1 METSSLTYFFN
12 QPHQNGFLVFTLG
25 ILFILTVYHFLL
37 YFQHKDKLYLLY
49 SGYTFFI
56 ILSQL
61 QYLRE
66 GFLFEFLQP
75 ISQIAKYPEVY
86 TETYYFIYTFFA
98 FKFLDIKK
106 ELPLWYSRCFKGV
119 YVIMIYCVLKLLFYL
134 TTGNY
139 KFVYQGYFYFT
150 IMMTV
155 LGIVMY
161 VPFFKSKS
169 KLKYYMIIGSM
180 VLFAT
185 SVSSLLYYLHLKGIG
200 ERIEPA
206 YSILYAGFILENIL
220 FSLGLGHKQK
230 LILEERNESQTQLIK
245 QYAENEELRKEVQK
259 KLELDIE
266 ALNKEAEIKKLEA
279 IKIQYD
285 KELAE
290 LTVATLRNQ
299 MNPHFIFNSLNSIKR
314 YIIDNDKKEAVF
326 YLNKFSKLI
335 RKILGSTTQIE
346 SSLREE
352 LEILELYM
360 SIENTRLDNTVNFS
374 ISIDEAINPIIIK
387 VPPLITQPFIE
398 NAIWHGLALKKTNR
412 QLKVEVLK
420 ANKHQVQIDIID
432 NGIGRVKSKEI
443 KERKIHK
450 RTSVGIKLTEERLQ
464 HFAKNYQHKSGV
476 VFTDLY
482 MKNKPAGTKVSI
494 IIPLIA
500 KR

>member
-61 QYLRE
+61 QHLRE

-86 TETYYFIYTFFA
+86 TEMYYFIYAFFA
-98 FKFLDIKK
+98 FKFLEIKK
-106 ELPLWYSRCFKGV
+106 ELPLWYSWCFKGL
-119 YVIMIYCVLKLLFYL
+119 YVIMAYCVLKLLFYV

-150 IMMTV
+150 MMMTV

-169 KLKYYMIIGSM
+169 VLKYYMISGSM
-180 VLFAT
+180 VLFIA
-185 SVSSLLYYLHLKGIG
+185 SISSLLYYLHL
-200 ERIEPA
+200 IEVGKKVETA
-206 YSILYAGFILENIL
+206 YSILYIGFILENII

-230 LILEERNESQTQLIK
+230 LILEERNESQKQLIQ

-266 ALNKEAEIKKLEA
+266 TLNKQTELKMLEA
-279 IKIQYD
+279 VKMQYD

-290 LTVATLRNQ
+290 LKVATLRNQ

-335 RKILGSTTQIE
+335 RKILASTIDTE
-346 SSLREE
+346 SSLQEE

-360 SIENTRLDNTVNFS
+360 SIENTRLDNTVDFS
-374 ISIDEAINPIIIK
+374 LSVDEALNLRMIK

-398 NAIWHGLALKKTNR
+398 NAIWHGLALKKGNR
-412 QLKVEVLK
+412 KLTVQVFKVNE
-420 ANKHQVQIDIID
+420 NQVQIDIVD
-432 NGIGRVKSKEI
+432 NGIGRVRSREI
-443 KERKIHK
+443 KEKKIHQ
-450 RTSVGIKLTEERLQ
+450 RSSVGIKLTEERLQ
-464 HFAKNYQHKSGV
+464 HFAKNCKSKSTI

-482 MKNKPAGTKVSI
+482 AKNQPAGTKVSLL
-494 IIPLIA
+494 IPLI
-500 KR
+500 

>member
-25 ILFILTVYHFLL
+25 ILFILTVYHFIL

-56 ILSQL
+56 FLSQL
-61 QYLRE
+61 QWIKE
-66 GFLFEFLQP
+66 GFLFHFFKPVEEIIRF
-75 ISQIAKYPEVY
+75 PEVF
-86 TETYYFIYTFFA
+86 TEAYYIIYCYFA
-98 FKFLDIKK
+98 FSFLEIKK
-106 ELPLWYSRCFKGV
+106 ELPWWYKKCFQWL
-119 YVIMIYCVLKLLFYL
+119 YVIVAYCTLKLVVFII
-134 TTGNY
+134 TGNRMVLY
-139 KFVYQGYFYFT
+139 KGYFFFT
-150 IMMTV
+150 IMMSA

-161 VPFFKSKS
+161 IPFFKSKS

-180 VLFAT
+180 VLFIT

-200 ERIEPA
+200 ERVESA
-206 YSILYAGFILENIL
+206 YSILYIGFILENII

-230 LILEERNESQTQLIK
+230 LILEERNKSQKQLIK
-245 QYAENEELRKEVQK
+245 QYAENEQLREKVQK

-266 ALNKEAEIKKLEA
+266 ALNKQTELKKLEA
-279 IKIQYD
+279 VKMQYD

-290 LTVATLRNQ
+290 LKVATLRNQ

-335 RKILGSTTQIE
+335 RKILASTIDTE
-346 SSLREE
+346 SSLQEE

-360 SIENTRLDNTVNFS
+360 SIENTRLDNTVDFS
-374 ISIDEAINPIIIK
+374 LSVDETLNLRMIK

-398 NAIWHGLALKKTNR
+398 NAIWHGLALKKGNR
-412 QLKVEVLK
+412 KLTVQVFKVNE
-420 ANKHQVQIDIID
+420 NQVQIDIVD
-432 NGIGRVKSKEI
+432 NGIGRVRSREI
-443 KERKIHK
+443 KEKKIHQ
-450 RTSVGIKLTEERLQ
+450 RSSVGIKLTEERLQ
-464 HFAKNYQHKSGV
+464 HFAKNYKSKSTI

-482 MKNKPAGTKVSI
+482 EKNQPEGTKVSLL
-494 IIPLIA
+494 IPLI
-500 KR
+500 